1 MADLGFFF
9 IGWVQTCLPCW
20 NSSKLTNIPSVLVVT
35 CNFQEDSKDVDRYM
49 QFFKGNTSVTK
60 HLVIIYLLMSAF
72 GGLLSLQPPVPLPG
86 SVTVLADQVFVFL
99 VCRLDLN
106 FARKFHVDPLLTDP
120 SLKRTLRVGFC
131 SSPAI
136 FVAQITYNK
145 RNNTTKQ

>member
-1 MADLGFFF
+1 
-9 IGWVQTCLPCW
+9 
-20 NSSKLTNIPSVLVVT
+20 
-35 CNFQEDSKDVDRYM
+35 M

-72 GGLLSLQPPVPLPG
+72 GGLLNLQPPVPLPG
-86 SVTVLADQVFVFL
+86 SVIVLADQVFVFL

-120 SLKRTLRVGFC
+120 SLKQTLRVGFC